1 MTSPGA
7 ERNQRNNLW
16 MLLAVQPLL
25 VVQRALV
32 REMPFAFSH
41 LSILCSSSARKTQ
54 DYIVPS
60 SQDFP
65 GTPDQ
70 PVELTVVFQIGSCFK
85 GGRGGNR
92 SL

>member
-1 MTSPGA
+1 MCDLPRCREKS
-7 ERNQRNNLW
+7 EKQ
-16 MLLAVQPLL
+16 L
-25 VVQRALV
+25 VDVVGCAALV